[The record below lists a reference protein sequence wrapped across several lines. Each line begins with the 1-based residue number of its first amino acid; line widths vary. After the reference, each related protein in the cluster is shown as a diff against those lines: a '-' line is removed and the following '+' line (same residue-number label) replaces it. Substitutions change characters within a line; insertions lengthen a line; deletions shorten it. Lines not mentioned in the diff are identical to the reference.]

1 MNETKLPGLRIGI
14 YIASNICVLVIL
26 LIFVAVL
33 SACSTADPVVVS
45 LTPGLPSTP
54 RFDGERA
61 YNDIATQLDFG
72 PRTLESE
79 GHAQIVKWLQTE
91 LEDANWEVEVQG
103 IPYND
108 YTIRNIVAKR
118 GQGSPWIILGAHYD
132 TRFYADN
139 DPNPENHEQPVPG
152 ANDGASGVAILL
164 ELARVI
170 PDEFPGEV
178 WLVFFDAEDNG
189 RIPGWD
195 WILGSRAFVDQLE
208 GKPDAVVIPDMIGDA
223 DLNIY
228 WEQNSDPVLSQEI
241 WEVAEKLGYAEQFIA
256 SFKYRMI
263 DDHTPFLQA
272 GIPAVDL
279 IDFDYPYWHTVDDT
293 LDKVSAQ
300 SLQTVGD
307 VLFEWLLTKLSAE
320 SAP

>member
-1 MNETKLPGLRIGI
+1 MPMLRIGFFI
-14 YIASNICVLVIL
+14 KSKFVFLLIL
-26 LIFVAVL
+26 LLLVATFT
-33 SACSTADPVVVS
+33 ACSTADPFVVS
-45 LTPGLPSTP
+45 LTSEPPSAD

-61 YNDIATQLDFG
+61 YNDIAVQLNFG
-72 PRTLESE
+72 PRTLGSE
-79 GHAQIVKWLQTE
+79 GHAQTVKWLQRE
-91 LEDANWEVEVQG
+91 LEDANWDVAVQRV
-103 IPYND
+103 PYND
-108 YTIRNIVAKR
+108 YTIQNIVAKR

-152 ANDGASGVAILL
+152 ANDGASGVAVLL
-164 ELARVI
+164 EIARVI
-170 PDEFPGEV
+170 PDEIPGEV

-208 GKPDAVVIPDMIGDA
+208 GKPDAVIIPDMIGDA
-223 DLNIY
+223 DLNIFI
-228 WEQNSDPVLSQEI
+228 EQNSDPVLSQEI
-241 WEVAEKLGYAEQFIA
+241 WGVAEKLGYAEQFIA
-256 SFKYRMI
+256 RPKYRML

-293 LDKVSAQ
+293 LDKVAAQ